1 MHRNTFPSSS
11 ALAVLAL
18 TTVLFT
24 SACNK
29 ELDTPPERTLPTGSV
44 FTVTELR
51 DFHADF
57 GFLPHKF
64 IGDSS
69 VYAVV
74 TADEQNGNLYKNVFV
89 QDDAAGIVM
98 RLKNSGGLYQGDR
111 IRIYL
116 KGTTLSSYNGMLQ
129 LDSVDVDENV
139 IKQETLVDVVPQ
151 VVTIAQVGPNLQ
163 GQLVK
168 LENVQFTASDT
179 GLTYADVIGQ
189 TTVNRNLENCG
200 GDVVLVRNSGYANFA
215 GLPIPNGKGSIVAV
229 VGQFGQDMQLFIRDL
244 NEVQLSGPRC
254 GQASC
259 APALVVNETFSS
271 VVNGADAE
279 VECWLNVFTLGS
291 RKWKGVV
298 NGSEL
303 YCEAKPPSFGGINET
318 WLVSAPMQFT
328 AGTALS
334 FLSAL
339 GGAWQHDGLSVWV
352 SADINLTDGT
362 AVANA
367 PWVPVTGL
375 TLAGSG
381 SSVGTWTPSGAV
393 ALDPFLTP
401 GDNFVVGFKYSGTPS
416 TEATPYRIDDV
427 LIQ

>member
-139 IKQETLVDVVPQ
+139 IKQETLVDVDPPVVPS
-151 VVTIAQVGPNLQ
+151 P
-163 GQLVK
+163 K
-168 LENVQFTASDT
+168 W
-179 GLTYADVIGQ
+179 
-189 TTVNRNLENCG
+189 
-200 GDVVLVRNSGYANFA
+200 VRTC
-215 GLPIPNGKGSIVAV
+215 KGS
-229 VGQFGQDMQLFIRDL
+229 
-244 NEVQLSGPRC
+244 
-254 GQASC
+254 
-259 APALVVNETFSS
+259 
-271 VVNGADAE
+271 
-279 VECWLNVFTLGS
+279 W
-291 RKWKGVV
+291 
-298 NGSEL
+298 
-303 YCEAKPPSFGGINET
+303 
-318 WLVSAPMQFT
+318 
-328 AGTALS
+328 
-334 FLSAL
+334 
-339 GGAWQHDGLSVWV
+339 
-352 SADINLTDGT
+352 
-362 AVANA
+362 
-367 PWVPVTGL
+367 
-375 TLAGSG
+375 
-381 SSVGTWTPSGAV
+381 
-393 ALDPFLTP
+393 
-401 GDNFVVGFKYSGTPS
+401 
-416 TEATPYRIDDV
+416 
-427 LIQ
+427 